1 MKLKTKLVSIGAA
14 ATMLMLSTA
23 FAWDGAVYGSI
34 VTIDEVAN
42 GPGNFDTR
50 IYLAGGPVMCSGS
63 TLTWAYLNVSD
74 PNYSAV
80 VASLMMAKVA
90 RSQVTVYTNRDSGGY
105 CHIGYLSI
113 T

>member
-1 MKLKTKLVSIGAA
+1 MKPKTKLISVCAA
-14 ATMLMLSTA
+14 AAMLMLSTA
-23 FAWDGAVYGSI
+23 YAWDGAVTGSI

-42 GPGNFDTR
+42 GPGNYDTR
-50 IYLAGGPVMCSGS
+50 IYLGGSPVMCSGS
-63 TLTWAYLNVSD
+63 AATWAYLNVSD

-80 VASLMMAKVA
+80 VASLMMAKVT